1 MSIIDTSGGGL
12 VSLGVAGALSFL
24 GGGSSTFRSIGG
36 IVAQA
41 TIMERHYDQLT
52 ITDHPTEMGSK
63 ITDHAYKMPVEVDIS
78 IGWGG
83 GSLTPLDTIY
93 KQILDLQSSAVP
105 IVIVTGKRQYKN
117 MLITSLSVVTDQD
130 TENALKVDM
139 QCREI
144 IIVQT
149 QIQSLPPASNQANPS
164 ATAYPLN
171 GGTVQMTE
179 TVLP

>member
-1 MSIIDTSGGGL
+1 MLGNTSK
-12 VSLGVAGALSFL
+12 
-24 GGGSSTFRSIGG
+24 TFRSIGG

-41 TIMERHYDQLT
+41 TLAERHYDMLT
-52 ITDHPTEMGSK
+52 ITSHPTELGSK
-63 ITDHAYKMPVEVDIS
+63 ISDHAYKEPVEVDLS

-83 GSLTPLDTIY
+83 GTFTPLDTIY
-93 KQILDLQSSAVP
+93 QHLLDLQASAVP
-105 IVIVTGKRQYKN
+105 IDIVTGKRQYKN

>member
-1 MSIIDTSGGGL
+1 MSIIDTSAGGL
-12 VSLGVAGALSFL
+12 ISLGVSGALAL
-24 GGGSSTFRSIGG
+24 AGIGSTTFRSIGG

-41 TIMERHYDQLT
+41 TLAERHYDTVT
-52 ITDHPTEMGSK
+52 ITSHPTELGSK
-63 ITDHAYKMPVEVDIS
+63 ISDHAYKEPVEVDIS

-83 GSLTPLDTIY
+83 GTLMPLDTIY
-93 KQILDLQSSAVP
+93 QKLLDLQASTVP
-105 IVIVTGKRQYKN
+105 IDIVTGKRQYKN
-117 MLITSLSVVTDQD
+117 MLITSLSVVTDHD
-130 TENALKVDM
+130 TENALRVDM

-149 QIQSLPPASNQANPS
+149 QTQSLPSASSQANPS

-171 GGTVQMTE
+171 GGTVHMTE